1 MKNIA
6 KKLFITLAWLLLIY
20 TGFELGIW
28 QLNKAQ
34 SLSES
39 TAAQPDKPLIALSEV
54 ASAGLNMPIKAVNRI
69 VSASGTY
76 ADKYIARDQKIA
88 DETLVN
94 LDVRILNLDTGYSIL
109 VVRGVAT
116 EPLIDIT
123 QSVQVTG
130 RLYPR
135 QNVDRAFPKT
145 GELSRIDPALVVSE
159 RTPFLYDGY
168 IVLRSESGS
177 NTAIANFAP
186 IPSPQISQKISTFY
200 WQHISYVV
208 VWWFMAVLL
217 LIAPLFPQ
225 FRAPKVSQVEQVK
238 KPVKKQVKRQ
248 VKKQVKVRQR
258 K

>member
-6 KKLFITLAWLLLIY
+6 KKLVITLTWLLLIY
-20 TGFELGIW
+20 TGFELGMW

-76 ADKYIARDQKIA
+76 ANKYVARDQKIT
-88 DETLVN
+88 DESIVD

-116 EPLIDIT
+116 EPLIDIK
-123 QSVQVTG
+123 QSVQITG

-135 QNVDRAFPKT
+135 QNVDRAFPKI

-159 RTPFLYDGY
+159 QTPFLYDGY

-225 FRAPKVSQVEQVK
+225 FRAPKVSQIK
-238 KPVKKQVKRQ
+238 KPVKKQ

>member
-6 KKLFITLAWLLLIY
+6 KKLVITLTWLLLIY
-20 TGFELGIW
+20 TGFELGMW

-76 ADKYIARDQKIA
+76 ANKYVARDQKIT
-88 DETLVN
+88 DESIVD

-116 EPLIDIT
+116 EPLIDIK
-123 QSVQVTG
+123 QSVQITG

-135 QNVDRAFPKT
+135 QNVDRAFPKI

-159 RTPFLYDGY
+159 PTPFLYDGY

-225 FRAPKVSQVEQVK
+225 FRAPKVSQIK
-238 KPVKKQVKRQ
+238 KPVKKQ